1 MNRQL
6 PFFRYG
12 NQKQFNK
19 TARMTNS
26 VNVMGLRSFN
36 NWGGINYQEILSNY
50 PNEVIDKCWLNLSRS
65 IIENHH
71 SGKGTFIKGLGT
83 FTFTNVEYNLEGTT
97 NQYDRD
103 IKPRVPLFL
112 VSNEFIDYLKPGIF
126 TEKSGLIYYTQKLNN
141 KVPIIKVNYAKISYG
156 ANISKEE
163 CFTIISST
171 IKFMA
176 DQIRRKVYN
185 NNKVLPGVGL
195 FINRGNIF
203 GVRFDYNLMDNTA
216 LQTQRLVHTKKNL
229 RFYMET
235 KDSEGIPHKDIVDID
250 KAERDLRPKT
260 AVITKITPSGDTYLQ
275 GMGIDVKKDIKEFPR
290 DDLFFGKVNNKKEY
304 KVDQRIFREFPK
316 QDLLGLR
323 ISQDILEAIYNN
335 KSLLLRGMKQ
345 IDRHGDGLIPKYDFI
360 NSVRKTNVHHGLRIE
375 LIEKITNAY
384 IGNDPNIIMIQY
396 NNLLN
401 ALCKDIKKIIDHEYS
416 YFPIEKYKYTIPK
429 KNKRANSAYAFSLDG
444 GNLEN
449 WAISS
454 LSRYHNLPPI
464 NGGDVLDDINKIGR
478 VIYYIKNNLKNNI
491 ISYLTLISKLQSY
504 KISINKVQMIK
515 ILKFLE
521 IQNPNAFSI
530 HDFITKLN
538 KHTACIPPNTSTSY
552 NFRPKSSFNLNKRYR
567 TNVNHFNNN
576 SNFNT
581 EQEKFSPDENINI
594 QSHQNLK
601 PSNSTQNLMEN
612 NTINKL
618 KNFNTFSNPE
628 TDIKVLKLIRD
639 RIYTYGNE
647 LDEISKYYDHLL
659 SYNICRK
666 ENIIFPDE
674 FERLLQL
681 EKYDLNINEIQS
693 AFNYIDTKKDGF
705 IDRIEFIQVLRNVP
719 HPISTIHNYIR
730 NHKLTIDD
738 IAYMMGYDIYNCP
751 LQDTLNVKIDRLY
764 FLTKMKMINEKF
776 EDDFLQSLFFSITN
790 GKTETTINHIFNI
803 FNIFNDDS
811 YKDLLSNKADIESQ
825 CLNIIPKCVS
835 FKEAKQNYLKID
847 KYITGKVSTE
857 KFLSQMRIY
866 LKGKI
871 PDKNLIRFCRAHR
884 YIDSKGNVNY
894 QNFLSYIFKDIRD
907 DGWERCL
914 EEFMKFL
921 NNECNNDLFI
931 FFVKINNM
939 SNNSNIKKTITND
952 RLFEFFRG
960 RVDSLRMH
968 VMNKFDYDQDGIIS
982 MDDLKN
988 IILTYVDSHFFDDK
1002 KQINHNILVKNNKQ
1016 KYDENKRFYL
1026 VIKDALNKINMT
1038 EDNLFYYLD
1047 KNEDGFIDINEF
1059 YTQLSRL
1066 PLNKKYT
1073 KKQIELF
1080 YTFFDEYNNGKVDI
1094 NIFKNK
1100 IRIFKDDMILNN
1112 ENGYMGNSTIENLIL
1127 TEISKYYRKNQHL
1140 CDTEFF
1146 SILDS
1151 DNDGQIS
1158 IKDLKTFAIKTL
1170 LISPNELDDNKIL
1183 RFIEAISLTKNNNL
1197 VLADIQYLMQ
1207 CILSNNLKNF
1217 RTNIYHYC
1225 NEGIN
1230 KSNIDKSWINDVINK
1245 IGMFVDEYYDGDIN
1259 KLYNEYNLTSFRNK
1273 NQGLSFENFETFLES
1288 NYKLFESYHIKNNQ
1302 QKVLF
1307 DYISNNKKFIT
1318 LNDLQKLFS
1327 KKPIN
1332 NNNNNTNAKKNNN
1345 NINEE
1350 EKVVD
1355 IQQENYDYYGQMH
1368 NDILIFLHE
1377 NFPKCEDAFKYFH
1390 KVKVNQNERPTYND
1404 NISARNYIT
1413 KKEFFDGIS
1422 KMFPNKYQTNTI
1434 LNYYDKIFKKTSDT
1448 DIIKYSEFNYIY
1460 YGEFNFDKKY
1470 NQSLN
1475 KDSKILTTR
1484 PIVDVPFMTFNS
1496 PFPTKEHKK
1505 LETPYDL
1512 DPLEKI
1518 KRLILSSKIDF
1529 KTEFKKYINES
1540 GNGLA
1545 NQFEFRNMIKRLDLG
1560 LTNIEIEDII
1570 NKSGIT
1576 SDGFINLVDFY
1587 KYITDENKNLLISKA
1602 NIMQILKEVKQLIYK
1617 YYSNPRLAFELND
1630 NEVQGTMDF
1639 DKFKKIIH
1647 DVYKREAKPVLTYPV
1662 MKYIYDYIDIR
1673 KDGIIDLNEWNKVFA
1688 ISEGKLDYEKA
1699 KPEKIQILREW
1710 ETSKEIIEIY
1720 KLIARNKKLIRDK
1733 VKLFTVG
1740 SHIML
1745 IHANNLIDI
1754 LKNVLGKIRLSHT
1767 QWKMIVSLGDKDKSG
1782 LIDFDAFIKIIEATS
1797 KMEKSHPIQK

>member
-6 PFFRYG
+6 PTFRYG
-12 NQKQFNK
+12 NQKLNK
-19 TARMTNS
+19 TARLTNS
-26 VNVMGLRSFN
+26 VNAIGLRSFN
-36 NWGGINYQEILSNY
+36 SWGGINYQEILSNY
-50 PNEVIDKCWLNLSRS
+50 PHEVIDKCWLNLSRS
-65 IIENHH
+65 IIENYH

-83 FTFTNVEYNLEGTT
+83 FTFTNVEYDLEGTT

-103 IKPRVPLFL
+103 IKPRIPLFL
-112 VSNEFIDYLKPGIF
+112 VSNEFVDYLKPGIF

-141 KVPIIKVNYAKISYG
+141 KVPIIKINYAKISYG

-176 DQIRRKVYN
+176 DQVRRKAYN
-185 NNKVLPGVGL
+185 NNKVLPGLGL
-195 FINRGNIF
+195 FIHRGNIF
-203 GVRFDYNLMDNTA
+203 GFKFDYNLIDNTF
-216 LQTQRLVHTKKNL
+216 LQTQKLLHTKKNL

-235 KDSEGIPHKDIVDID
+235 KDSEGIPHRDIEDID

-260 AVITKITPSGDTYLQ
+260 AVITKITPSADIWLQ
-275 GMGIDVKKDIKEFPR
+275 GNMGIDVKKDIKDLPR
-290 DDLFFGKVNNKKEY
+290 EDLFFRKANKKKEY
-304 KVDQRIFREFPK
+304 LVDQRVFREFPK
-316 QDLLGLR
+316 QNLLGLK
-323 ISQDILEAIYNN
+323 IPQDILEAIYNN
-335 KSLLLRGMKQ
+335 KSLLIRGMKQ

-360 NSVRKTNVHHGLRIE
+360 NSFKKTNVHHGLRIE
-375 LIEKITNAY
+375 LIEKITNVY
-384 IGNDPNIIMIQY
+384 IDNDPNVIMIQY
-396 NNLLN
+396 NNLMN
-401 ALCKDIKKIIDHEYS
+401 SLCKDIKKIIDHEYNH
-416 YFPIEKYKYTIPK
+416 FPIEKYKYTIPK
-429 KNKRANSAYAFSLDG
+429 NNKRANSAFAFSLDS
-444 GNLEN
+444 GNLDN

-454 LSRYHNLPPI
+454 LQRYQNLPPI
-464 NGGDVLDDINKIGR
+464 NDGDVMNDINKIGK
-478 VIYYIKNNLKNNI
+478 VIYFIKNNLKNDMT
-491 ISYLTLISKLQSY
+491 SYLGLISKLQIY

-521 IQNPNAFSI
+521 IRNPNAFSI
-530 HDFITKLN
+530 NEFINKLN
-538 KHTACIPPNTSTSY
+538 KYTTCSPALSSSY
-552 NFRPKSSFNLNKRYR
+552 NFRPKSSFNLNKKYK
-567 TNVNHFNNN
+567 TNINHFNNN
-576 SNFNT
+576 NTFNNNYNT
-581 EQEKFSPDENINI
+581 NPYNNNINTL
-594 QSHQNLK
+594 SHQNLK
-601 PSNSTQNLMEN
+601 ASNSTHNLMEN
-612 NTINKL
+612 NTINKI
-618 KNFNTFSNPE
+618 KNTNIFNNPE
-628 TDIKVLKLIRD
+628 TDIKVLKLFRD
-639 RIYTYGNE
+639 RIYTYGNQ
-647 LDEISKYYDHLL
+647 LDEISRYFDHLL

-693 AFNYIDTKKDGF
+693 AFNYIDYKKDGF
-705 IDRIEFIQVLRNVP
+705 IDRIEFIDTLRNIP
-719 HPISTIHNYIR
+719 HPITTIHNYIR

-738 IAYMMGYDIYNCP
+738 IAYIMGFDIYNCP
-751 LQDTLNVKIDRLY
+751 LQDTLNTRIERLS
-764 FLTKMKMINEKF
+764 FRTKMKMINEKF
-776 EDDFLQSLFFSITN
+776 EDDFLESLFFSITN
-790 GKTETTINHIFNI
+790 GKTETTMNHIFNI
-803 FNIFNDDS
+803 FNIFNDNS
-811 YKDLLSNKADIESQ
+811 YKDLSSNKSDIESQ
-825 CLNIIPKCVS
+825 CISVVPKCVS
-835 FKEAKQNYLKID
+835 FKEAKQNFLKID
-847 KYITGKVSTE
+847 KNITGKVSTDH
-857 KFLSQMRIY
+857 FLSQMRIY

-871 PDKNLIRFCRAHR
+871 SDKNIIRFCRAHR
-884 YIDSKGNVNY
+884 YIDYKGNVNY
-894 QNFLSYIFKDIRD
+894 QNFLSYVFKDVRD
-907 DGWERCL
+907 DGWEKCID
-914 EEFMKFL
+914 EFMKFL
-921 NNECNNDLFI
+921 HNECNDDLFI

-939 SNNSNIKKTITND
+939 SNNANIKKTITND

-960 RVDSLRMH
+960 RVDSLRIN
-968 VMNKFDYDQDGIIS
+968 VMNKFDYDQDGVIS

-1002 KQINHNILVKNNKQ
+1002 KKINLNNIMKSNKQ
-1016 KYDENKRFYL
+1016 KYDENKKFYL

-1047 KNEDGFIDINEF
+1047 DNEDGFIDINEF
-1059 YTQLSRL
+1059 YRQLSKL
-1066 PLNKKYT
+1066 PLSKKYT

-1100 IRIFKDDMILNN
+1100 IRIFKDDMRLNN
-1112 ENGYMGNSTIENLIL
+1112 ENGYIGNSTIENLIL

-1158 IKDLKTFAIKTL
+1158 IRDIKLFAINTL

-1183 RFIEAISLTKNNNL
+1183 RFIEAISLTNNNNL
-1197 VLADIQYLMQ
+1197 VLADIQNLMQ
-1207 CILSNNLKNF
+1207 CILSNNLQNF

-1230 KSNIDKSWINDVINK
+1230 KSNIDQNWIKDVINK
-1245 IGMFVDEYYDGDIN
+1245 IGMFVDEHYDGDVQ
-1259 KLYNEYNLTSFRNK
+1259 KLYDEYNLTSFRNK
-1273 NQGLSFENFETFLES
+1273 NQGLSFENFVTFLES
-1288 NYKLFESYHIKNNQ
+1288 NHNLFESYHIKKSNQ

-1318 LNDLQKLFS
+1318 LDNLQKLFS
-1327 KKPIN
+1327 NKRLNNKIN
-1332 NNNNNTNAKKNNN
+1332 NVNNNKN
-1345 NINEE
+1345 ILNEE
-1350 EKVVD
+1350 EKGLD
-1355 IQQENYDYYGQMH
+1355 IQGNYDFYRQMH
-1368 NDILIFLHE
+1368 NDITIFLHD
-1377 NFPKCEDAFKYFH
+1377 NFPTCEDAFKYFH
-1390 KVKVNQNERPTYND
+1390 SVKVNQNERPTYND
-1404 NISARNYIT
+1404 NISSKNYIT

-1422 KMFPNKYQTNTI
+1422 KIFPNKYQTNTI
-1434 LNYYDKIFKKTSDT
+1434 LNYYNKIFRKKNENDN
-1448 DIIKYSEFNYIY
+1448 IKYSEFNYIY
-1460 YGEFNFDKKY
+1460 YGDFNYDTKF

-1484 PIVDVPFMTFNS
+1484 PIVNDIPFMTFNS
-1496 PFPTKEHKK
+1496 PFPTKEHKN

-1529 KTEFKKYINES
+1529 KTEFKKYIDES
-1540 GNGLA
+1540 GNGMT

-1576 SDGFINLVDFY
+1576 SDGYINLVDFY
-1587 KYITDENKNLLISKA
+1587 KYITDENKNLLISKI
-1602 NIMQILKEVKQLIYK
+1602 NILQILKEVKQLIYK

-1639 DKFKKIIH
+1639 DKFKKIIY
-1647 DVYKREAKPVLTYPV
+1647 DVYQRESKPVLTYPV

-1688 ISEGKLDYEKA
+1688 ISEGKLDYENV

-1733 VKLFTVG
+1733 VRLFTVG
-1740 SHIML
+1740 SIMK

-1754 LKNVLGKIRLSHT
+1754 LKNVLGRVRLSQT

-1797 KMEKSHPIQK
+1797 KMERSHPIKK